1 MKRAKRLYTLLGI
14 LAVVSVLTF
23 CVLNYQEKQEEIKAS
38 GEVVLSIDPEEVTAF
53 SWEYEALDPLSFHKD
68 ESWIYDEDSTFP
80 VDEGQITSLLEQF
93 RNFSAAFIIEDVTD
107 YGQYGLDD
115 PICTIHI
122 TAGDT
127 DYEILL
133 GNYSTMDSQRYVST
147 GDGNVYLAS
156 SDPLSSFNCTIR
168 DLIAN
173 DETPAFGTVKGIEF
187 AGEDSYTVTT
197 QEYTDDN
204 SYTACVEDYYYKA
217 DGDTLLPL
225 DSDRVEDYLRGI
237 AGLSLTNYVTYNASS
252 EDLSVYGL
260 DNPERTIT
268 VRYTDGTED
277 AEEETFTLSISRDPE
292 EKAAAESDTEE
303 EDEEITAYA
312 RVGESEI
319 VYQLTQSEYESLMAC
334 SYDDLRHDEAF
345 TAGFDRVTSVDIT
358 LEGTDYTITS
368 EGDDEERTFY
378 YGEEEVDLGDLRSA
392 LADARATEF
401 TSEAPTQ
408 KEEIRLTLHLDS
420 EAYPQTELVFYR
432 YDGDSCLAV
441 VDGSSWALVPRE
453 AVVDLIEAVNA
464 IVL

>member
-1 MKRAKRLYTLLGI
+1 MKLPSFSTGPESPSRNRRALQGGSYSIAAAAVI
-14 LAVVSVLTF
+14 LAILVVVNILVSALPTSMTKYDISSAKLYSVTS
-23 CVLNYQEKQEEIKAS
+23 NTKA
-38 GEVVLSIDPEEVTAF
+38 VLSG
-53 SWEYEALDPLSFHKD
+53 LD
-68 ESWIYDEDSTFP
+68 
-80 VDEGQITSLLEQF
+80 
-93 RNFSAAFIIEDVTD
+93 EDVTD

-204 SYTACVEDYYYKA
+204 SYTACVEDYYYKT

-237 AGLSLTNYVTYNASS
+237 AGLSLTNYVTYNAGS

-292 EKAAAESDTEE
+292 ERLRRNPTPGRR
-303 EDEEITAYA
+303 T
-312 RVGESEI
+312 RR
-319 VYQLTQSEYESLMAC
+319 SLPM
-334 SYDDLRHDEAF
+334 H
-345 TAGFDRVTSVDIT
+345 G
-358 LEGTDYTITS
+358 
-368 EGDDEERTFY
+368 
-378 YGEEEVDLGDLRSA
+378 
-392 LADARATEF
+392 
-401 TSEAPTQ
+401 
-408 KEEIRLTLHLDS
+408 
-420 EAYPQTELVFYR
+420 
-432 YDGDSCLAV
+432 
-441 VDGSSWALVPRE
+441 
-453 AVVDLIEAVNA
+453 
-464 IVL
+464 

>member
-1 MKRAKRLYTLLGI
+1 MIKVEHLTKYYGDF
-14 LAVVSVLTF
+14 LAV
-23 CVLNYQEKQEEIKAS
+23 
-38 GEVVLSIDPEEVTAF
+38 D
-53 SWEYEALDPLSFHKD
+53 DLSFTIEEGHVYGFLGPNGAGK
-68 ESWIYDEDSTFP
+68 STTMNILT
-80 VDEGQITSLLEQF
+80 GCLSATS
-93 RNFSAAFIIEDVTD
+93 
-107 YGQYGLDD
+107 G
-115 PICTIHI
+115 
-122 TAGDT
+122 
-127 DYEILL
+127 
-133 GNYSTMDSQRYVST
+133 
-147 GDGNVYLAS
+147 
-156 SDPLSSFNCTIR
+156 
-168 DLIAN
+168 
-173 DETPAFGTVKGIEF
+173 
-187 AGEDSYTVTT
+187 
-197 QEYTDDN
+197 
-204 SYTACVEDYYYKA
+204 
-217 DGDTLLPL
+217 
-225 DSDRVEDYLRGI
+225 RVEDYLRGI
-237 AGLSLTNYVTYNASS
+237 AGLSLTNYVTYNAGS

-292 EKAAAESDTEE
+292 EKATAESDTGE

-334 SYDDLRHDEAF
+334 SYDGLRHDEAF

-358 LEGTDYTITS
+358 LEGTDYIITS
-368 EGDDEERTFY
+368 EGDDEERTFW

-392 LADARATEF
+392 LADALATEF

-441 VDGSSWALVPRE
+441 VDGSSWAPVPRE